1 MAKNNELNFN
11 LPSVDDLFEPAQG
24 KDLMEL
30 KKIIPIKIKDISD
43 FPDHPF
49 KVVDDEKMEDMVN
62 SIKERGVMFPV
73 IVRPKKDGGYE
84 MISGHRRK
92 RARELAN
99 IDEIPCIIRDL
110 SDEEATIFMVD
121 TNIQQREEILPS
133 EKAFAYKMKLD
144 ALNHQGSRTDLT
156 SRQPVEKSVSVD
168 LIGEQSNESGR
179 QVQRYIRLTE
189 LIPELLELVDN
200 QILNNKDM
208 QKMSFLPAVELSY
221 LKDEEQYVVLNWIEC
236 NDATPSH
243 AQAIVLKKLSQE
255 KNQKENENL
264 TVKEIEDVLGE
275 EKPNQI
281 PKYKLNQD
289 RFADVLPKNVR
300 TEKEVED
307 FLYNCAVE
315 HNKRQKM
322 REMAR

>member
-1 MAKNNELNFN
+1 MAKNNELDFN

-24 KDLMEL
+24 KDLGEL

-43 FPDHPF
+43 FPNHPF
-49 KVVDDEKMEDMVN
+49 RVVDDEKMNDMVK
-62 SIKERGVMFPV
+62 SVQERGIMFPA
-73 IVRPKKDGGYE
+73 IVRPKADGCYE

-92 RARELAN
+92 RACELAQ
-99 IDEIPCIIRDL
+99 IDEIPCIIRNL
-110 SDEEATIFMVD
+110 TDEEATIFMVD

-133 EKAFAYKMKLD
+133 EKAFAYKMKLE

-156 SRQPVEKSVSVD
+156 SVQ
-168 LIGEQSNESGR
+168 GEQKLENRNSRDLLAEDSNESGATIR
-179 QVQRYIRLTE
+179 RYIRLTE

-200 QILNNKDM
+200 QVLNQKDM
-208 QKMSFLPAVELSY
+208 LKMAFLPAVELSY
-221 LKDEEQYVVLNWIEC
+221 LTDEEQYVVLNCIEC

-243 AQAIVLKKLSQE
+243 AQSIVLKKLSQE
-255 KNQKENENL
+255 GNL
-264 TVKEIEDVLGE
+264 TVEKIEQVLGE

-315 HNKRQKM
+315 HNKRIKM
-322 REMAR
+322 REMSR

>member
-92 RARELAN
+92 RACELAN

-144 ALNHQGSRTDLT
+144 ALNKQGMRTDLT
-156 SRQPVEKSVSVD
+156 SSQVGKKLNTYEE
-168 LIGEQSNESGR
+168 LAEQNGESRNQIH
-179 QVQRYIRLTE
+179 RYIRLTE

-208 QKMSFLPAVELSY
+208 QKMAFLPAVELSY

>member
-1 MAKNNELNFN
+1 MAKNNELDFN

-24 KDLMEL
+24 KDLGEL

-43 FPDHPF
+43 FPNHPF
-49 KVVDDEKMEDMVN
+49 RVVDDEKMNDM
-62 SIKERGVMFPV
+62 IKSVQERGIMFPA
-73 IVRPKKDGGYE
+73 IVRPKADGGYE

-92 RARELAN
+92 RACELAQ
-99 IDEIPCIIRDL
+99 IDEIPCIIRNL
-110 SDEEATIFMVD
+110 TDEEATIFMVD

-133 EKAFAYKMKLD
+133 EKAFAYKMKLE
-144 ALNHQGSRTDLT
+144 AMSKQGIRTDLT
-156 SRQPVEKSVSVD
+156 FSQVGKKLNSYEELAEQNGESRNQ
-168 LIGEQSNESGR
+168 IH
-179 QVQRYIRLTE
+179 RYIRLTE

-200 QILNNKDM
+200 QVLNQKDM
-208 QKMSFLPAVELSY
+208 LKMAFLPAVELSY
-221 LKDEEQYVVLNWIEC
+221 LTDEEQYVVLNCIEC

-255 KNQKENENL
+255 GNL
-264 TVKEIEDVLGE
+264 TVEKIEQVLGE

-289 RFADVLPKNVR
+289 RFADVLPKNVK

-315 HNKRQKM
+315 HNKRIKM
-322 REMAR
+322 REMSR

>member
-1 MAKNNELNFN
+1 MAKNNELDFN

-24 KDLMEL
+24 KDLGEL

-43 FPDHPF
+43 FPNHPF
-49 KVVDDEKMEDMVN
+49 RVVDDEKMNDMVK
-62 SIKERGVMFPV
+62 SVQERGIMFPA
-73 IVRPKKDGGYE
+73 IVRPKADGGYE

-92 RARELAN
+92 RACELAQ
-99 IDEIPCIIRDL
+99 IDEIPCIIRNL
-110 SDEEATIFMVD
+110 TDEEATIFMVD

-133 EKAFAYKMKLD
+133 EKAFAYKMKLE
-144 ALNHQGSRTDLT
+144 AMSKQGIRTDLT
-156 SRQPVEKSVSVD
+156 FSQVGKKLNSYEELAEQNGESRNQ
-168 LIGEQSNESGR
+168 IH
-179 QVQRYIRLTE
+179 RYIRLTE

-200 QILNNKDM
+200 QVLNQKDM
-208 QKMSFLPAVELSY
+208 LKMAFLPAVELSY
-221 LKDEEQYVVLNWIEC
+221 LTDEEQYVVLNCIEC

-243 AQAIVLKKLSQE
+243 AQSIVLKKLSQE
-255 KNQKENENL
+255 GNL
-264 TVKEIEDVLGE
+264 TVEKIEQVLGE

-315 HNKRQKM
+315 HNKRIKM
-322 REMAR
+322 REMSR

>member
-1 MAKNNELNFN
+1 MAKNNELDFN

-24 KDLMEL
+24 KDLGEL
-30 KKIIPIKIKDISD
+30 KKFIPIKIKDISD
-43 FPDHPF
+43 FPNHPF
-49 KVVDDEKMEDMVN
+49 RVVDDEKMNDMVK
-62 SIKERGVMFPV
+62 SVQERGIMFPA
-73 IVRPKKDGGYE
+73 IVRPKADGCYE

-92 RARELAN
+92 RACELAQ
-99 IDEIPCIIRDL
+99 IDEIPCIIRNL
-110 SDEEATIFMVD
+110 TDEEATIFMVD

-133 EKAFAYKMKLD
+133 EKAFAYKMKLE

-156 SRQPVEKSVSVD
+156 STQPVSKLRTNEK
-168 LIGEQSNESGR
+168 IGEEVGESR
-179 QVQRYIRLTE
+179 EQIRRYVRLTE

-200 QILNNKDM
+200 QVLNQKDM
-208 QKMSFLPAVELSY
+208 LKMAFLPAVELSY
-221 LKDEEQYVVLNWIEC
+221 LTDEEQYVVLNCIEC

-243 AQAIVLKKLSQE
+243 AQSIVLKKLSQE
-255 KNQKENENL
+255 GNL
-264 TVKEIEDVLGE
+264 TVEKIEQVLGE

-315 HNKRQKM
+315 HNKRIKM
-322 REMAR
+322 REMSR

>member
-1 MAKNNELNFN
+1 MAKNNELDFN

-24 KDLMEL
+24 KDLGEL

-43 FPDHPF
+43 FPNHPF
-49 KVVDDEKMEDMVN
+49 RVVDDEKMNDMVK
-62 SIKERGVMFPV
+62 SVQERGIMFPA
-73 IVRPKKDGGYE
+73 IVRPKADGGYE

-92 RARELAN
+92 RACELAQ
-99 IDEIPCIIRDL
+99 IDEIPCIIRNL
-110 SDEEATIFMVD
+110 TDEEATIFMVD

-133 EKAFAYKMKLD
+133 EKAFAYKMKLE
-144 ALNHQGSRTDLT
+144 AMSKQGIRTDLT
-156 SRQPVEKSVSVD
+156 FSQLGKKLNSYEELAEQNGESRNQ
-168 LIGEQSNESGR
+168 IH
-179 QVQRYIRLTE
+179 RYIRLTE

-200 QILNNKDM
+200 QVLNQKDM
-208 QKMSFLPAVELSY
+208 LKMAFLPAVELSY
-221 LKDEEQYVVLNWIEC
+221 LTDEEQYVVLNCIEC

-243 AQAIVLKKLSQE
+243 AQSIVLKKLSQE
-255 KNQKENENL
+255 GNL
-264 TVKEIEDVLGE
+264 TVEKIEQVLGE

-289 RFADVLPKNVR
+289 RFADVLPKNVK

-315 HNKRQKM
+315 HNKRIKM
-322 REMAR
+322 REMSR

>member
-1 MAKNNELNFN
+1 MAKNNELDFN

-24 KDLMEL
+24 KDLGEL

-43 FPDHPF
+43 FPNHPF
-49 KVVDDEKMEDMVN
+49 RVVDDEKMNDMVK
-62 SIKERGVMFPV
+62 SVQERGIMFPA
-73 IVRPKKDGGYE
+73 IVRPKADGCYE

-92 RARELAN
+92 RACELAQ
-99 IDEIPCIIRDL
+99 IDEIPCIIRNL
-110 SDEEATIFMVD
+110 TDEEATIFMVD

-133 EKAFAYKMKLD
+133 EKAFAYKMKLE
-144 ALNHQGSRTDLT
+144 AMSKQGIRTDLT
-156 SRQPVEKSVSVD
+156 FSQVGKKLNSYEELAEQNGESRNQ
-168 LIGEQSNESGR
+168 IH
-179 QVQRYIRLTE
+179 RYIRLTE

-200 QILNNKDM
+200 QVLNQKDM
-208 QKMSFLPAVELSY
+208 LKMAFLPAVELSY
-221 LKDEEQYVVLNWIEC
+221 LTDEEQYVVLNCIEC

-243 AQAIVLKKLSQE
+243 AQSIVLKKLSQE
-255 KNQKENENL
+255 GNL
-264 TVKEIEDVLGE
+264 TVEKIEQVFGE

-281 PKYKLNQD
+281 QKYKLNQD

-315 HNKRQKM
+315 HNKRIKM
-322 REMAR
+322 REMSR

>member
-62 SIKERGVMFPV
+62 SIKERGVMFPA

-92 RARELAN
+92 RACELAN

-144 ALNHQGSRTDLT
+144 ALNKQGMRTDLT
-156 SRQPVEKSVSVD
+156 SSQVGKKLNTYEE
-168 LIGEQSNESGR
+168 LAEQNGESRNQIH
-179 QVQRYIRLTE
+179 RYIRLTE

-208 QKMSFLPAVELSY
+208 QKMAFLPAVELSY

>member
-1 MAKNNELNFN
+1 MAKNNELDFN

-24 KDLMEL
+24 KDLGEL

-43 FPDHPF
+43 FPNHPF
-49 KVVDDEKMEDMVN
+49 RVVDDEKMNDMVK
-62 SIKERGVMFPV
+62 SVQERGIMFPA
-73 IVRPKKDGGYE
+73 IVRPKADGCYE

-92 RARELAN
+92 RACELAQ
-99 IDEIPCIIRDL
+99 IDEIPCIIRNL
-110 SDEEATIFMVD
+110 TDEEATIFMVD

-133 EKAFAYKMKLD
+133 EKAFAYKMKLE

-156 SRQPVEKSVSVD
+156 STQPVSKLRTNEK
-168 LIGEQSNESGR
+168 IGEEVGESR
-179 QVQRYIRLTE
+179 EQIRRYVRLTE

-200 QILNNKDM
+200 QVLNQKDM
-208 QKMSFLPAVELSY
+208 LKMAFFPAVELSY
-221 LKDEEQYVVLNWIEC
+221 LTDEEQYVVLNCIEC

-243 AQAIVLKKLSQE
+243 AQSIVLKKLSQE
-255 KNQKENENL
+255 GNL
-264 TVKEIEDVLGE
+264 TVEKIEQVLGE

-281 PKYKLNQD
+281 PKYKLNQN

-315 HNKRQKM
+315 HNKRIKM
-322 REMAR
+322 REMSR

>member
-62 SIKERGVMFPV
+62 SIKERGVMFPA

-92 RARELAN
+92 RACELAN

-208 QKMSFLPAVELSY
+208 QKMAFLPAVELSY

>member
-1 MAKNNELNFN
+1 MAKNNELDFN

-24 KDLMEL
+24 KDLGEL

-43 FPDHPF
+43 FPNHPF
-49 KVVDDEKMEDMVN
+49 RVVDDEKMNDMVK
-62 SIKERGVMFPV
+62 SVQERGIMFPA
-73 IVRPKKDGGYE
+73 IVRPKADGGYE

-92 RARELAN
+92 RACELAQ
-99 IDEIPCIIRDL
+99 IDEIPCIIRNL
-110 SDEEATIFMVD
+110 TDEEATIFMVD

-133 EKAFAYKMKLD
+133 EKAFAYKMKLE

-156 SRQPVEKSVSVD
+156 STQPVSKLRTNEK
-168 LIGEQSNESGR
+168 IGEEVGESR
-179 QVQRYIRLTE
+179 EQIRRYVRLTE

-200 QILNNKDM
+200 QVLNQKDM
-208 QKMSFLPAVELSY
+208 LKMAFLPAVELSY
-221 LKDEEQYVVLNWIEC
+221 LTDEEQYVVLNCIEC

-243 AQAIVLKKLSQE
+243 AQSIVLKKLSQE
-255 KNQKENENL
+255 GNL
-264 TVKEIEDVLGE
+264 TVEKIEQVLGE

-289 RFADVLPKNVR
+289 RFADVLPKNVK

-315 HNKRQKM
+315 HNKRIKM
-322 REMAR
+322 REMSR

>member
-1 MAKNNELNFN
+1 MAKNNELDFN

-24 KDLMEL
+24 KDLGEL

-43 FPDHPF
+43 FPNHPF
-49 KVVDDEKMEDMVN
+49 RVVDDEKMNDMVK
-62 SIKERGVMFPV
+62 SVQERGIMFPA
-73 IVRPKKDGGYE
+73 IVRPKADGGYE

-92 RARELAN
+92 RACELAQ
-99 IDEIPCIIRDL
+99 IDEIPCIIRNL
-110 SDEEATIFMVD
+110 TDEEATIFMVD

-133 EKAFAYKMKLD
+133 EKAFAYKMKLE

-156 SRQPVEKSVSVD
+156 STQPVSKLRTNEK
-168 LIGEQSNESGR
+168 IGEEVGESR
-179 QVQRYIRLTE
+179 EQIRRYVRLTE

-200 QILNNKDM
+200 QVLNQKDM
-208 QKMSFLPAVELSY
+208 LKMAFLPAVELSY
-221 LKDEEQYVVLNWIEC
+221 LTDEEQYVVLNCIEC

-243 AQAIVLKKLSQE
+243 AQSIVLKKLSQE
-255 KNQKENENL
+255 GNL
-264 TVKEIEDVLGE
+264 TVEKIEQVLGE

-315 HNKRQKM
+315 HNKRIKM
-322 REMAR
+322 REMSR

>member
-1 MAKNNELNFN
+1 MAKNNELDFN

-24 KDLMEL
+24 KDLGEL

-43 FPDHPF
+43 FPNHPF
-49 KVVDDEKMEDMVN
+49 RVVDDEKMNDMVK
-62 SIKERGVMFPV
+62 SVQERGIMFPA
-73 IVRPKKDGGYE
+73 IVRPKADGGYE

-92 RARELAN
+92 RACELAQ
-99 IDEIPCIIRDL
+99 IDEIPCIIRNL
-110 SDEEATIFMVD
+110 TDEEATIFMVD

-133 EKAFAYKMKLD
+133 EKAFAYKMKLE

-156 SRQPVEKSVSVD
+156 SVQ
-168 LIGEQSNESGR
+168 GEQKLENRNSRDLLAEDSNESGATIR
-179 QVQRYIRLTE
+179 RYIRLTE

-200 QILNNKDM
+200 QVLNQKDM
-208 QKMSFLPAVELSY
+208 LKMAFLPAVELSY
-221 LKDEEQYVVLNWIEC
+221 LTDEEQYVVLNCIEC

-255 KNQKENENL
+255 GNL
-264 TVKEIEDVLGE
+264 TVEKIEQVLGE

-315 HNKRQKM
+315 HNKRIKM
-322 REMAR
+322 REMSR

>member
-1 MAKNNELNFN
+1 MAKNNELDFN

-24 KDLMEL
+24 KDLGEL

-43 FPDHPF
+43 FPNHPF
-49 KVVDDEKMEDMVN
+49 RVVDDEKMNDMVK
-62 SIKERGVMFPV
+62 SVQERGIMFPA
-73 IVRPKKDGGYE
+73 IVRPKADGCYE

-92 RARELAN
+92 RACELAQ
-99 IDEIPCIIRDL
+99 IDEIPCIIINL
-110 SDEEATIFMVD
+110 TDEEATIFMVD

-133 EKAFAYKMKLD
+133 EKAFAYKMKLE

-156 SRQPVEKSVSVD
+156 STQPVSKLRTNEK
-168 LIGEQSNESGR
+168 IGEEVGESR
-179 QVQRYIRLTE
+179 EQIRRYVRLTE

-200 QILNNKDM
+200 QVLNQKDM
-208 QKMSFLPAVELSY
+208 LKMAFLPAVELSY
-221 LKDEEQYVVLNWIEC
+221 LTDEEQYVVLNCIEC

-243 AQAIVLKKLSQE
+243 AQSIVLKKLSQE
-255 KNQKENENL
+255 GNL
-264 TVKEIEDVLGE
+264 TVEKIEQVLGE

-289 RFADVLPKNVR
+289 RFADVLPKNVK

-315 HNKRQKM
+315 HNKRIKM
-322 REMAR
+322 REMSR

>member
-1 MAKNNELNFN
+1 MAKNNELDFN

-24 KDLMEL
+24 KDLGEL

-43 FPDHPF
+43 FPNHPF
-49 KVVDDEKMEDMVN
+49 RVVDDEKMNDMVK
-62 SIKERGVMFPV
+62 SVQERGIMFPA
-73 IVRPKKDGGYE
+73 IVRPKADGCYE

-92 RARELAN
+92 RACELAQ
-99 IDEIPCIIRDL
+99 IDEIPCIIRNL
-110 SDEEATIFMVD
+110 TDEEATIFMVD

-133 EKAFAYKMKLD
+133 EKAFAYKMKLE

-156 SRQPVEKSVSVD
+156 STQRVSKLRTNEK
-168 LIGEQSNESGR
+168 IGEEVGESR
-179 QVQRYIRLTE
+179 EQIRRYVRLTE

-200 QILNNKDM
+200 QVLNQKDM
-208 QKMSFLPAVELSY
+208 LKMAFLPAVELSY
-221 LKDEEQYVVLNWIEC
+221 LTDEEQYVVLNCIEC

-243 AQAIVLKKLSQE
+243 AQSIVLKKLSQE
-255 KNQKENENL
+255 GNL
-264 TVKEIEDVLGE
+264 TVEKIEQILGE

-289 RFADVLPKNVR
+289 RFADVLPKNVK

-315 HNKRQKM
+315 HNKRIKM
-322 REMAR
+322 REMSR

>member
-1 MAKNNELNFN
+1 MAKNNELDFN

-24 KDLMEL
+24 KDLGEL

-43 FPDHPF
+43 FPNHPF
-49 KVVDDEKMEDMVN
+49 RVVDDEKMNDMVK
-62 SIKERGVMFPV
+62 SVQERGIMFPA
-73 IVRPKKDGGYE
+73 IVRPKADGCYE

-92 RARELAN
+92 RACELAQ
-99 IDEIPCIIRDL
+99 IDEIPCIIRNL
-110 SDEEATIFMVD
+110 TDEEATIFMVD

-133 EKAFAYKMKLD
+133 EKAFAYKMKLE

-156 SRQPVEKSVSVD
+156 STQPVSKLRTNEK
-168 LIGEQSNESGR
+168 IGEEVGESR
-179 QVQRYIRLTE
+179 EQIRRYVRLTE

-200 QILNNKDM
+200 QVLNQKDM
-208 QKMSFLPAVELSY
+208 LKMAFLPAVELSY
-221 LKDEEQYVVLNWIEC
+221 LTDEEQYVVLNCIEC

-243 AQAIVLKKLSQE
+243 AQSIVLKKLSQE
-255 KNQKENENL
+255 GNL
-264 TVKEIEDVLGE
+264 TVEKIEQVLGE

-289 RFADVLPKNVR
+289 RFADVLPKNVK

-315 HNKRQKM
+315 HNKRIKM
-322 REMAR
+322 REMSR

>member
-1 MAKNNELNFN
+1 MAKNNELDFN

-24 KDLMEL
+24 KDLGEL

-43 FPDHPF
+43 FPNHPF
-49 KVVDDEKMEDMVN
+49 RVVDDEKMNDMVK
-62 SIKERGVMFPV
+62 SVQERGIMFPA
-73 IVRPKKDGGYE
+73 IVRPKADGCYE

-92 RARELAN
+92 RACELAQ
-99 IDEIPCIIRDL
+99 IDEIPCIIRNL
-110 SDEEATIFMVD
+110 TDEEATIFMVD

-133 EKAFAYKMKLD
+133 EKAFAYKMKLE
-144 ALNHQGSRTDLT
+144 AMSKQGIRTDLT
-156 SRQPVEKSVSVD
+156 FSQVGKKLNSYEELAEQNGESRNQ
-168 LIGEQSNESGR
+168 IH
-179 QVQRYIRLTE
+179 RYIRLTE

-200 QILNNKDM
+200 QVLNQKDM
-208 QKMSFLPAVELSY
+208 LKMAFLPAVELSY
-221 LKDEEQYVVLNWIEC
+221 LTDEEQYVVLNCIEC

-243 AQAIVLKKLSQE
+243 AQSIVLKKLSQE
-255 KNQKENENL
+255 GNL
-264 TVKEIEDVLGE
+264 TVEKIEQVLGE

-289 RFADVLPKNVR
+289 RFADVLPKNVK

-315 HNKRQKM
+315 HNKRIKM
-322 REMAR
+322 REMSR